1 MQRLG
6 QLISAQSDEFPR
18 HQISWHDF
26 DAMAKGSGGARV
38 VRQLRRAERS
48 RRLLL
53 LRSLVEQVAK
63 SPELAHPLPSPE
75 DAWDLLARV
84 EQAAPAVLDLVLAHP
99 YTGSWVG
106 YTTRLLSQQISGV
119 WPLWVHIG
127 YVHSLAAAAAIR
139 AGIRFDIEVPVWQE
153 CAILPTLGLVRR
165 NSGAT
170 AEISG
175 SAGEVSVRSGGS
187 TVALPAD
194 LGTDTAEWSSIRRL
208 APRADGRT
216 FSVRLDDLDPYR
228 GPHEPLGP
236 QRLPAHEVSAWQT
249 LMADAW
255 RLIADGLPDFAEALR
270 VGFDSIAPR
279 PLALFRAPSA
289 SSSDAFGSAVIN
301 RPADAATLASMLV
314 HEFQHSRLIGLTHM
328 TRLCENDPRERIY
341 APWRDDPRPIG
352 GVFQGLYAFFGM
364 TAFWRS
370 QTNSGD
376 RRSAFE
382 FAYHREVTWR
392 VVTTVRNDAALTE
405 TGRRF
410 INAIH
415 EELQPWLAEPV
426 PSDMI
431 EAASRTAQ
439 DHYLG
444 WRLRHLRPDFELLR
458 SLADAWLAG
467 STHRFDVGADLAPTP
482 VPDGGWSHA
491 RADLARLLATK
502 AMSSWS
508 TVPDAT
514 HADLALVT
522 GRFPDAIRGFRG
534 ELAEN
539 PDRPASITGIALALS
554 AVDTN
559 PATRILLQ
567 HPELVRAVHRIIR
580 DRTTAVPT
588 VEGLAEWLGQALY

>member
-1 MQRLG
+1 LG
-6 QLISAQSDEFPR
+6 QLISARQDEFPR
-18 HQISWHDF
+18 HQISWDDF
-26 DAMAKGSGGARV
+26 DAMARGSGGARV

-53 LRSLVEQVAK
+53 LRSLVDQVAK
-63 SPELAHPLPSPE
+63 SPELAYPLPSPE

-99 YTGSWVG
+99 YTGSWAG

-127 YVHSLAAAAAIR
+127 YVHTLAAAAAVR
-139 AGIRFDIEVPVWQE
+139 AGIRFDIEVPVWQGS
-153 CAILPTLGLVRR
+153 AILPTLGLVRLD
-165 NSGAT
+165 SCDT

-175 SAGEVSVRSGGS
+175 SAGHVSVRCGSS
-187 TVALPAD
+187 TVVLPAD
-194 LGTDTAEWSSIRRL
+194 LSTDTDEWLSIHRL
-208 APRADGRT
+208 VTKADGRT

-236 QRLPAHEVSAWQT
+236 QRLPSHETSAWQT

-255 RLIADGLPDFAEALR
+255 RLIAEGLPDFAEALR
-270 VGFDSIAPR
+270 VGFDSVAPR

-289 SSSDAFGSAVIN
+289 SSSDAFGSAIIN

-314 HEFQHSRLIGLTHM
+314 HEFQHSRLTGLMHM
-328 TRLCENDPRERIY
+328 TQLWENDPRERIY

-364 TAFWRS
+364 TAFWRA
-370 QTNSGD
+370 QTRSGD
-376 RRSAFE
+376 PRSAFE
-382 FAYHREVTWR
+382 FAYHREVAWR
-392 VVTTVRNDAALTE
+392 AVTTVRNDPALTE

-415 EELQPWLAEPV
+415 DELQPWLTEPV
-426 PSDMI
+426 APEMI
-431 EAASRTAQ
+431 EAASRTAR

-444 WRLRHLRPDFELLR
+444 WRLRHIRPDSGLAG
-458 SLADAWLAG
+458 SLASAWLSG

-482 VPDGGWSHA
+482 VPDGSWSHA
-491 RADLARLLATK
+491 RADLARLRVTQG
-502 AMSSWS
+502 MSSWS

-514 HADLALVT
+514 HPDLALVT
-522 GRFPDAIRGFRG
+522 GRFSDAIRGYRG
-534 ELAEN
+534 QLAEN
-539 PDRPASITGIALALS
+539 PDRPASITGLALALS
-554 AVDTN
+554 AVNTS
-559 PATRILLQ
+559 PATRILL
-567 HPELVRAVHRIIR
+567 HRPELVRAVHRILR
-580 DRTTAVPT
+580 ERTPDAPT
-588 VEGLAEWLGQALY
+588 VDCLADWLGQIIL